1 MKLLIIDDEQT
12 AIRDLSMVLN
22 DIDKTCEI
30 DSASSADQ
38 ALSLCRSN
46 DYDVIFLDINMPGK
60 SGLTIAKDIKSVSP
74 DANIVMVTAYP
85 QYALDALRLYVS
97 GYILKPAEESEVRE
111 ALLHL
116 RNPLSSKRSGLFVR
130 CFGDFEVF
138 YDAEPVKFRRSKT
151 KEMFAY
157 LIDRRGS
164 SVTGSQLRVVLWE
177 DDGDRFS
184 NYFSQLT
191 HDIKNVME
199 EIGCGD
205 VLAISRNA
213 YAIVP
218 EKIDCDLYR
227 VLKSDH
233 DFMTHYKGEYMS
245 QYSWAE
251 YRTGSRI

>member
-164 SVTGSQLRVVLWE
+164 SVTGSQIRAVLWE
-177 DDGDRFS
+177 DDQDDRDRLS

-191 HDIKNVME
+191 YDMKSTMD

-205 VLAISRNA
+205 VLDISRNA
-213 YAIVP
+213 YAVITERIP
-218 EKIDCDLYR
+218 CDLFR
-227 VLKSDH
+227 ALKSDN
-233 DFMTHYKGEYMS
+233 DYLSHYTGEYMS

-251 YRTGSRI
+251 YRI